1 MLFGIRKRAR
11 SVGPRTLRLEGQL
24 EMSGQ
29 ATSDHE
35 DFRTVLWK
43 QQQRVVA
50 AVAAEEAT
58 DATPILQDGEALS
71 SEEYVTLVYELH
83 HVHLPELQAAGVI
96 EFDRREETVRRGPC
110 FDEGQ
115 SLFKHGHDQ

>member
-11 SVGPRTLRLEGQL
+11 SVGTRTLSLEGQL
-24 EMSGQ
+24 EMSEQ

-110 FDEGQ
+110 FNEGQ
-115 SLFKHGHDQ
+115 SLFKHGHDR